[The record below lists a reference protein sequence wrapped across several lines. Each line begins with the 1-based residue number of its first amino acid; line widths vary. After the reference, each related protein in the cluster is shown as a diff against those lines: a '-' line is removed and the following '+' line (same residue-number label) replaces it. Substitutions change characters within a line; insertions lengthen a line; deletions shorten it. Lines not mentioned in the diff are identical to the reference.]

1 MQILYLLFQALQ
13 SRTESPQAFWS
24 AGGYWERLW
33 GTGIFTAVIL
43 RLTVLSFV
51 TVNSQS
57 SNQKN
62 RIFFLIRQRLFR
74 RPSAYQ
80 EA

>member
-1 MQILYLLFQALQ
+1 MGVPTQFSILQTLENTMQILYLLFQALQ

-33 GTGIFTAVIL
+33 GTEIFTAVIL

-57 SNQKN
+57 NN
-62 RIFFLIRQRLFR
+62 RIF
-74 RPSAYQ
+74 
-80 EA
+80 